1 MKNKIVKIC
10 KDYNWNFKGKTSK
23 GWTVEN
29 NLVNGN
35 IITSPTL
42 EGLYNCM
49 QKWIVEKE
57 NKNQ

>member
-1 MKNKIVKIC
+1 MKNKIIKIC
-10 KDYNWNFKGKTSK
+10 EEYNWTFKGKTSK

-29 NLVNGN
+29 NLLNGH

-49 QKWIVEKE
+49 TKWIVKKDE
-57 NKNQ
+57 

>member
-1 MKNKIVKIC
+1 MKNKIIKIC
-10 KDYNWNFKGKTSK
+10 EEYNWAFKGKTRK

-29 NLVNGN
+29 NLKDGH

-49 QKWIVEKE
+49 IKWIVK
-57 NKNQ
+57 KNG

>member
-1 MKNKIVKIC
+1 MKDKIMKIC
-10 KDYNWNFKGKTSK
+10 KDYNWTFKGKTHK

-29 NLVNGN
+29 NLVSGH

-49 QKWIVEKE
+49 KKWVIEKD
-57 NKNQ
+57 K

>member
-1 MKNKIVKIC
+1 MKTKIIKIYEE
-10 KDYNWNFKGKTSK
+10 YNWTFKGKTSK

-29 NLVNGN
+29 NLVKGN

-49 QKWIVEKE
+49 KKWIIKE
-57 NKNQ
+57 